1 MLLLD
6 TINPQTAYGIH
17 RTADGRYGNSKEIIA
32 AWEKWECFV
41 EEEVLKEG
49 CDAEMKRIYL
59 FQGKRIQ

>member
-1 MLLLD
+1 MVYEKWCLW
-6 TINPQTAYGIH
+6 NNYG
-17 RTADGRYGNSKEIIA
+17 YGNSEEIIA

-59 FQGKRIQ
+59 FQGKRIQWIKA